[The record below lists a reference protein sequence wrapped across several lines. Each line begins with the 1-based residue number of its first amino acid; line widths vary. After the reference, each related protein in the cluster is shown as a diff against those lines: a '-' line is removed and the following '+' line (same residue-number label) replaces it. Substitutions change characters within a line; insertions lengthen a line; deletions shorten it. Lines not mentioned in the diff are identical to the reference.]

1 MKYLIV
7 GTGGVGG
14 ALAAFLAKGGKEVEC
29 IARGAHLEAIRKDG
43 LQLHS
48 DLAGETIV
56 AKVAAFSVEEYAELL
71 KKRNVDERPDVVIV
85 SVKGYSL
92 EEMAPMIDQVAKPN
106 GVCIPILNGY
116 GVGPKLQ
123 NLCQKALILDG
134 LIYITSFIEQPGHI
148 RQVGRVFNIVYGAR
162 TEQRVPASR
171 LEQIAMDMRQAGL
184 SVEVSDDINRDTF
197 IKWGFISAMS
207 CTGAYFNCPM
217 GPIQKQGP
225 ERQLFTALCRE
236 SYALGMRLGI
246 RMPADYMI
254 HNLSMI
260 DHCDPDTTASM
271 QRDLSQHHI
280 SEIDGQLFAVAE
292 LGKRLGVE
300 MPSYNQ
306 VCEKFKDL
314 R

>member
-14 ALAAFLAKGGKEVEC
+14 ALAGFLSKAGREVEC

-43 LQLHS
+43 LIVHS
-48 DLAGETIV
+48 DLMNEDIV
-56 AKVAAFSVEEYAELL
+56 ARVPAYSVEEYAELL
-71 KKRNVDERPDVVIV
+71 KQRSVEERPDVVIV

-92 EEMAPMIDQVAKPN
+92 EEMAPMIDMVSKPN

-123 NLCQKALILDG
+123 SLCQHALILDG
-134 LIYITSFIEQPGHI
+134 LIYIVSYIQEPGHI
-148 RQVGRVFNIVYGAR
+148 RQMGRVFNLIYGAR
-162 TEQRVPASR
+162 PEQRVPASR
-171 LEQIAMDMRQAGL
+171 LEQIAMDLRQAAIK
-184 SVEVSDDINRDTF
+184 VEVSDDINRDTF

-207 CTGAYFNCPM
+207 CTGAYFDCPM
-217 GPIQKQGP
+217 GPIQQPGE

-236 SYALGMRLGI
+236 SYALGLKLGI

-260 DHCDPDTTASM
+260 DHSHPNSTASM
-271 QRDLSQHHI
+271 QRDIQQHHQ
-280 SEIDGQLFAVAE
+280 SEIDGQLFAVAD
-292 LGKRLGVE
+292 LGKKMGVD
-300 MPSYNQ
+300 MPTYEK
-306 VCEKFKDL
+306 VCEKFKNL

>member
-14 ALAAFLAKGGKEVEC
+14 SIAGLLWKAGKDVEC
-29 IARGAHLEAIRKDG
+29 IARGAHLESIRKDG
-43 LQLHS
+43 LMVQS
-48 DLAGETIV
+48 DLVGETIC
-56 AKVAAFSVEEYAELL
+56 AKVSAYSVEEYAELL
-71 KKRNVDERPDVVIV
+71 KMRSVAERPDVVIV

-92 EEMAPMIDQVAKPN
+92 EEMAPMIDAVAKPT
-106 GVCIPILNGY
+106 GVCIPILNGF

-123 NLCQKALILDG
+123 SLCEQAVILDG
-134 LIYITSFIEQPGHI
+134 LIYIVAYIEEPGRV
-148 RQVGRVFNIVYGAR
+148 RQMGRVFNLVYGAR

-171 LEQIAMDMRQAGL
+171 LEQIAMDMRQGGF
-184 SVEVSDDINRDTF
+184 SVEVSTDINLDTF

-207 CTGAYFNCPM
+207 CTGAYFDCPM
-217 GPIQKQGP
+217 GPIQKPGP
-225 ERQLFTALCRE
+225 ERQLFTGLCRE
-236 SYALGMRLGI
+236 SYALGMKLGI

-260 DHCDPDTTASM
+260 DHSDPNATASM
-271 QRDLSQHHI
+271 QRDISHHHI
-280 SEIDGQLFAVAE
+280 SEIDGQLFALAE
-292 LGKRLGVE
+292 LGHKMGVE
-300 MPSYNQ
+300 MPFYDK

>member
-14 ALAAFLAKGGKEVEC
+14 AISGFLAKAGKEVEC
-29 IARGAHLEAIRKDG
+29 IARGTHLEVMRANG
-43 LQLHS
+43 LTLKS
-48 DLAGETIV
+48 DLLGETVV
-56 AKVAAFSVEEYAELL
+56 AKIPAYSVEEYAGLL
-71 KKRNVDERPDVVIV
+71 SKRSIDERPDVVIV

-92 EEMAPMIDQVAKPN
+92 EEMVPMIEQVVKPTS
-106 GVCIPILNGY
+106 VCIPILNGY

-123 NLCQKALILDG
+123 SLCQNALILDG
-134 LIYITSFIEQPGHI
+134 LIYITSFIESPGHI
-148 RQVGRVFNIVYGAR
+148 RQMGRVFNIVYGAR

-184 SVEVSDDINRDTF
+184 KVEVSTDINRDTF

-217 GPIQKQGP
+217 GPIQKPGP

-236 SYALGMRLGI
+236 SYALGMKLGI

-254 HNLSMI
+254 HNLAVI
-260 DHCDPDTTASM
+260 DHCDPEVTASM
-271 QRDLSQHHI
+271 QRDISHHHL

-292 LGKRLGVE
+292 MGKKLGVE
-300 MPSYNQ
+300 MPAYNR